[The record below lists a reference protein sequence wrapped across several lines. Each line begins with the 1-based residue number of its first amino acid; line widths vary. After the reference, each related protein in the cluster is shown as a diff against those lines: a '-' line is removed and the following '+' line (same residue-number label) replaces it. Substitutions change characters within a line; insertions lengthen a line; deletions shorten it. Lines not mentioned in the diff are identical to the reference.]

1 MRNFFNKNYN
11 SSTAFLSTAINLKTN
26 SSMQLITRVKYK
38 DEKLTI
44 QWEELRNGHRDK
56 KSLESRIEPHADFV
70 NAMRNLDEVLCT
82 EGELPQGDDEYK
94 RHDVQQIDLDY
105 DENDADGNMVMS
117 ASITS
122 ERFMSKAKEPM
133 KIQSP
138 MKPETSS
145 GDIALEPS
153 STEKIYKIV
162 EEAKEYLGGKR
173 HDLFSVTSGLTEEQA
188 EAVGN

>member
-1 MRNFFNKNYN
+1 
-11 SSTAFLSTAINLKTN
+11 
-26 SSMQLITRVKYK
+26 MQLITQVKYK

-44 QWEELRNGHRDK
+44 KWEELRNGHRDK
-56 KSLESRIEPHADFV
+56 KSLESRIEPHRDFV
-70 NAMRNLDEVLCT
+70 NAMMNLDEVLCT
-82 EGELPQGDDEYK
+82 ESELPGGDDELK
-94 RHDVQQIDLDY
+94 RHDIQQIDLDY
-105 DENDADGNMVMS
+105 DENDADGNMIMS

-122 ERFMSKAKEPM
+122 ERIMKKAKEPM

-153 STEKIYKIV
+153 STEKIYKLV

-173 HDLFSVTSGLTEEQA
+173 HDLFSVSTELTAEQA